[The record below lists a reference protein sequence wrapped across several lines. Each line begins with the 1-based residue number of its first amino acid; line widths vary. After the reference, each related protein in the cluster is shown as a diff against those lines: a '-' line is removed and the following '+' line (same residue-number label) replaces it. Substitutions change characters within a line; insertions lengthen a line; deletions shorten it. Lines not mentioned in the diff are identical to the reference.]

1 MFIGYLK
8 NGFEDSL
15 GDLISKNPLLDLEL
29 LKQTY
34 SVYPQYC
41 FAAYENSKIVGVLS
55 AYSFDSYLYV
65 NVLEVIEEYEDVL
78 KRLVA
83 LLIRNFP
90 SENIVILIENK
101 SSKELEN
108 IGFQTYSDFVRL
120 IHSGIETVAFNF
132 SNSTAKQVSGEH
144 YDEVARRV
152 DKKAFSLHRE
162 NYLKTDCVFSNSLK
176 LSTGFGFLH
185 SYVVNKKFIK
195 ISPWVMDNE
204 AFLDAEKL
212 LRGVL
217 YYRGLKKIFAYAPK
231 NEKEII
237 DLYQSYKFKIQ
248 SDFKLMYLKERPKII
263 LDNLYAI

>member
-15 GDLISKNPLLDLEL
+15 EELSNNNPLFDLEL

-34 SVYPQYC
+34 NVFPQYC
-41 FAAYENSKIVGVLS
+41 FAAYENSKIIGVLS

-65 NVLEVIEEYEDVL
+65 NVIEVLNEYQDIL
-78 KRLVA
+78 KRLIS

-90 SENIVILIENK
+90 NENILFLIESNK
-101 SSKELEN
+101 SQELESL
-108 IGFQTYSDFVRL
+108 GFKVHSDFVKFV
-120 IHSGIETVAFNF
+120 HSGEAVAFNF

-144 YDEVARRV
+144 YDEIARKV
-152 DKKAFSLHRE
+152 DKKVFNVNRE
-162 NYLKTDCVFSNSLK
+162 NYIKTDCIFSNSLK
-176 LSTGFGFLH
+176 LSTGYGYLH
-185 SYVVNKKFIK
+185 SYVVNKRFIK
-195 ISPWVMDNE
+195 ISPWIMDNE

-217 YYRGLKKIFAYAPK
+217 YYRGLKKIYGYAPK
-231 NEKEII
+231 NIKEIV
-237 DLYQSYKFKIQ
+237 DLYQSYKFKING
-248 SDFKLMYLKERPKII
+248 DFKLMYLKDKPNIV